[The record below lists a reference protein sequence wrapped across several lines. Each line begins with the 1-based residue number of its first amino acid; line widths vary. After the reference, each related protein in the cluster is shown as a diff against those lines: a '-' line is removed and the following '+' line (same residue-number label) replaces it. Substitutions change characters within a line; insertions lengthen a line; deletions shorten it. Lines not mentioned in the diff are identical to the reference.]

1 MTDQSGQL
9 IRARARTGDKGVV
22 DWGGDVGESD
32 AARQRWIQSQKR
44 GVRGRKE
51 DLCAVRALR
60 LTAAFG
66 GQDVGIG
73 QPWLVTRD
81 RDVHIVFQREFNGVL
96 ERDFKLAFV
105 NQLFNAPSVRSIEF
119 RNLDTAIRREQIRKR
134 LWRALIVIFSDA
146 QRHGNRWIRR
156 VPVRKRA
163 RVAASARWGPDSADF
178 ARATEEWEALG
189 AVPAA
194 KRVGSGQGPARTQA
208 HLFHR
213 RAPRRAKPLSER
225 GSPDVSTRK
234 STVAPR
240 AGAQPAASPTHLGTT
255 ALRSTVTG
263 SYLVSL
269 LGLIFDL
276 ARTRPSANWCTSCY
290 NVNRTHFVSCRTTK
304 KGHSEACDRAKTRT
318 SESSRQ
324 PLP

>member
-9 IRARARTGDKGVV
+9 IRARAGTGDKGVV

-73 QPWLVTRD
+73 EPWLVTRD
-81 RDVHIVFQREFNGVL
+81 RDVHVVFQREFNGVL

-105 NQLFNAPSVRSIEF
+105 NQLFNAPLFEVLNSGISMPRYGANKIG
-119 RNLDTAIRREQIRKR
+119 KR
-134 LWRALIVIFSDA
+134 LWRVLIVIFSDA

-156 VPVRKRA
+156 VPARKRA
-163 RVAASARWGPDSADF
+163 RVAASARSGPDSADF
-178 ARATEEWEALG
+178 ARATEEWEARG

-213 RAPRRAKPLSER
+213 RALRRAKPL
-225 GSPDVSTRK
+225 
-234 STVAPR
+234 
-240 AGAQPAASPTHLGTT
+240 
-255 ALRSTVTG
+255 
-263 SYLVSL
+263 
-269 LGLIFDL
+269 
-276 ARTRPSANWCTSCY
+276 
-290 NVNRTHFVSCRTTK
+290 
-304 KGHSEACDRAKTRT
+304 
-318 SESSRQ
+318 
-324 PLP
+324 